1 MVESNKKIQIYL
13 CIENGLFRQFL
24 ESFFLSHN
32 YEYILSSKEKIY
44 KIVGNLKNGI
54 LLLQSD
60 SDEFEIIELTKKLKR
75 VYGHELKTIFFSTDY
90 KLFEE
95 IENLADKTVQWPIEF
110 EELEQIIIDLAN
122 KTNKVLLIDD
132 SKLVHNHL
140 VPPIQQEGYKVYE
153 AFDGIQGLDMA
164 KQFKPD
170 LIICDIEMPG
180 LNGFEVC
187 KEIRKIPVLQNV
199 YIIMSSTLGS
209 ASDIQK
215 GFRAGVDEY
224 IIKPVVV
231 EELLDKIR
239 KVFKQTLV
247 GRENILILENDD
259 ILAQNL
265 TRSLRNQGFSTRHV
279 KTISSAIE
287 QLKKYNYEL
296 AIIEMELD
304 QNQTAIDFLLILK
317 DWPSNKKP
325 SMILLTSREIQADI
339 KMAMSM
345 GISGVISRPFSM
357 DTMLATTE
365 RILADRK
372 STAEKTQLL
381 RYMSKSSIRMASEK
395 AILQGEESTFRA
407 EKIFVSILFGDII
420 NFTSRC
426 EKFEPREV
434 VEQINEVFAMITKFT
449 HENEGDVDK
458 FMGDACMLFWFNEN
472 KIEAAKNMIQTTFE
486 IRKKLNEM
494 NQQNLLLKNDPIYL
508 RIGMNSGEAIL
519 CDIGSAESRL
529 DLTLIGD
536 NVNLASRLESAGKQ
550 YGIDT
555 ILSEFTY
562 ELVKEF
568 ITAREIDC
576 VKVLGKEK
584 PVKIY
589 GLLDEQ
595 DGSQVNSLL
604 EKFNSGM
611 NAYKSGQFAEALD
624 FFYESEKLEIT
635 KFYSKTNPSKV
646 YINRCLYLI
655 QNPPTNWDG
664 TWKLSEK

>member
-95 IENLADKTVQWPIEF
+95 IENLADKTVQWPIDF

>member
-1 MVESNKKIQIYL
+1 
-13 CIENGLFRQFL
+13 
-24 ESFFLSHN
+24 
-32 YEYILSSKEKIY
+32 
-44 KIVGNLKNGI
+44 
-54 LLLQSD
+54 
-60 SDEFEIIELTKKLKR
+60 
-75 VYGHELKTIFFSTDY
+75 
-90 KLFEE
+90 
-95 IENLADKTVQWPIEF
+95 
-110 EELEQIIIDLAN
+110 
-122 KTNKVLLIDD
+122 
-132 SKLVHNHL
+132 
-140 VPPIQQEGYKVYE
+140 
-153 AFDGIQGLDMA
+153 
-164 KQFKPD
+164 
-170 LIICDIEMPG
+170 
-180 LNGFEVC
+180 
-187 KEIRKIPVLQNV
+187 
-199 YIIMSSTLGS
+199 
-209 ASDIQK
+209 
-215 GFRAGVDEY
+215 
-224 IIKPVVV
+224 
-231 EELLDKIR
+231 
-239 KVFKQTLV
+239 
-247 GRENILILENDD
+247 
-259 ILAQNL
+259 
-265 TRSLRNQGFSTRHV
+265 
-279 KTISSAIE
+279 
-287 QLKKYNYEL
+287 
-296 AIIEMELD
+296 MELD

-325 SMILLTSREIQADI
+325 SMILLTSREIQADV

>member
-215 GFRAGVDEY
+215 GFRAGVS
-224 IIKPVVV
+224 IS
-231 EELLDKIR
+231 L
-239 KVFKQTLV
+239 
-247 GRENILILENDD
+247 
-259 ILAQNL
+259 NL
-265 TRSLRNQGFSTRHV
+265 
-279 KTISSAIE
+279 
-287 QLKKYNYEL
+287 
-296 AIIEMELD
+296 
-304 QNQTAIDFLLILK
+304 
-317 DWPSNKKP
+317 
-325 SMILLTSREIQADI
+325 
-339 KMAMSM
+339 
-345 GISGVISRPFSM
+345 
-357 DTMLATTE
+357 
-365 RILADRK
+365 
-372 STAEKTQLL
+372 
-381 RYMSKSSIRMASEK
+381 
-395 AILQGEESTFRA
+395 
-407 EKIFVSILFGDII
+407 
-420 NFTSRC
+420 
-426 EKFEPREV
+426 
-434 VEQINEVFAMITKFT
+434 
-449 HENEGDVDK
+449 
-458 FMGDACMLFWFNEN
+458 
-472 KIEAAKNMIQTTFE
+472 
-486 IRKKLNEM
+486 
-494 NQQNLLLKNDPIYL
+494 
-508 RIGMNSGEAIL
+508 
-519 CDIGSAESRL
+519 
-529 DLTLIGD
+529 
-536 NVNLASRLESAGKQ
+536 
-550 YGIDT
+550 
-555 ILSEFTY
+555 
-562 ELVKEF
+562 
-568 ITAREIDC
+568 
-576 VKVLGKEK
+576 
-584 PVKIY
+584 
-589 GLLDEQ
+589 
-595 DGSQVNSLL
+595 
-604 EKFNSGM
+604 
-611 NAYKSGQFAEALD
+611 
-624 FFYESEKLEIT
+624 
-635 KFYSKTNPSKV
+635 
-646 YINRCLYLI
+646 
-655 QNPPTNWDG
+655 
-664 TWKLSEK
+664 

>member
-325 SMILLTSREIQADI
+325 SMILLTSREIQADV